1 MHPDRLHVVRKIEV
15 FGGEIADAII
25 HVPVTGCICLVDA
38 PGNGWMGVARGAQT
52 FVALDSSW

>member
-25 HVPVTGCICLVDA
+25 HVPVTGCIC
-38 PGNGWMGVARGAQT
+38 PSRCT
-52 FVALDSSW
+52 R

>member
-1 MHPDRLHVVRKIEV
+1 MLSSMYPLP
-15 FGGEIADAII
+15 GASAI
-25 HVPVTGCICLVDA
+25 VDA